1 MKPRYTYSGDFHD
14 NGKAELSC
22 GLCSNTGLRYHF
34 RLYDMNDL
42 TRELWVGSECI
53 LKFAPHDFE
62 EAEGD
67 KRKAIAQTEAH
78 EVMVTLGVLASLTSN
93 RFNFWPAYQ
102 TYGHLTPRQML
113 VLCRVFRDA
122 EEDITTPPKVCLRK
136 QSHQAQ
142 YRAFTDTEKALVYP
156 HLSAQQKTRWM
167 FGL

>member
-1 MKPRYTYSGDFHD
+1 MKPRYVYSGDFHD

-53 LKFAPHDFE
+53 LKFAPQDFE
-62 EAEGD
+62 EAEGT
-67 KRKAIAQTEAH
+67 KRKAIAQAED
-78 EVMVTLGVLASLTSN
+78 EQVMTTLGVLAALVGMDFRAS
-93 RFNFWPAYQ
+93 YQ